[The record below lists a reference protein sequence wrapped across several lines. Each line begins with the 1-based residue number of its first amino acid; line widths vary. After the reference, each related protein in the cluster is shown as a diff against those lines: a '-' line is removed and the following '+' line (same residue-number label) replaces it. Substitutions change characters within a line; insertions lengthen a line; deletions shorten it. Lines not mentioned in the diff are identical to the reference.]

1 MYTADGHMSATI
13 SESKPD
19 MFDENAT
26 MVDVMQPGYHETD
39 KMLKRWTNYISY
51 AGRFHVDED
60 DQCIQHHVVVSKF
73 PNNAGHDLVREYKF
87 GTEEGTGIAT
97 LQLSATFPPQN
108 HVLLWKR
115 AGQQFGPVRRGRYVF
130 CHREYNPCLTKT
142 HYYHLY
148 NAALF
153 TSLNNS
159 PTPLSQSPSISF
171 VM

>member
-13 SESKPD
+13 SESKQD

-73 PNNAGHDLVREYKF
+73 PNNAGHDLVRAYQF
-87 GTEEGTGIAT
+87 GTEDGTGIAT

-115 AGQQFGPVRRGRYVF
+115 AGQQFGPVRRGRYVCF
-130 CHREYNPCLTKT
+130 YPDTIINM
-142 HYYHLY
+142 LY
-148 NAALF
+148 NNPTTLLV
-153 TSLNNS
+153 SLNS
-159 PTPLSQSPSISF
+159 IYTPFNILFLSF

>member
-73 PNNAGHDLVREYKF
+73 PNNAGHDLVRAYQF
-87 GTEEGTGIAT
+87 GTEDGTGIAT

-115 AGQQFGPVRRGRYVF
+115 AGQQFGPVRRGRYVCF
-130 CHREYNPCLTKT
+130 YPDTIINM
-142 HYYHLY
+142 LY
-148 NAALF
+148 NNP
-153 TSLNNS
+153 TVSLNS
-159 PTPLSQSPSISF
+159 IYTPFNILFLSF